1 MLFRSMT
8 LDHRVLDLAR
18 SSVYLGTRF
27 RNWAPTER
35 SAQIALM
42 DGYES
47 VRALSDAEAAW
58 WPVLLLWQS
67 IAAVG
72 AQDPASG
79 WAEAADA
86 LARESARGR

>member
-1 MLFRSMT
+1 MT

-72 AQDPASG
+72 AQDPAAG